1 MITSTLPRTIGAAAA
16 ATALAALALASIPQ
30 ASAATSAEP
39 TAAVVDVKA
48 PAVPGARTAVAEAE
62 DATTCA
68 RPRRKLWIEG
78 QGWVVRR
85 VHAC

>member
-1 MITSTLPRTIGAAAA
+1 MITSTLPRMIGAAAA
-16 ATALAALALASIPQ
+16 ATALASLALASIPQ
-30 ASAATSAEP
+30 ASAATRAEP
-39 TAAVVDVKA
+39 AAAIAVKA
-48 PAVPGARTAVAEAE
+48 PAVPGTRTAVAEAE

>member
-30 ASAATSAEP
+30 ASAATRAEP
-39 TAAVVDVKA
+39 PAAVDVKA
-48 PAVPGARTAVAEAE
+48 PAAPGARTAVAEAE
-62 DATTCA
+62 DATPCA